1 MSRTM
6 RDALVM
12 AGFPPRRRR
21 RRQILAPEVSSELD
35 APTREI
41 LEAGLIEVAI
51 EDVVRIATNAIE
63 CFRDRSVPDLGVQQ
77 ARARLVER
85 LVVGGVYR
93 ADRPI
98 WLPLP
103 DDRRRRTLVNFGFV
117 VVGEEFALPLR
128 ETVVD
133 PGQADDAGP
142 EAVARL
148 TMVTCLYPTESRD
161 ARQPW

>member
-1 MSRTM
+1 
-6 RDALVM
+6 M

-41 LEAGLIEVAI
+41 LEAG
-51 EDVVRIATNAIE
+51 
-63 CFRDRSVPDLGVQQ
+63 
-77 ARARLVER
+77 
-85 LVVGGVYR
+85 
-93 ADRPI
+93 
-98 WLPLP
+98 
-103 DDRRRRTLVNFGFV
+103 RRRTLVNFGFV